1 MPWRSAIVCRL
12 DLAAR
17 QMHLQELVH
26 LLQLEVVIGDEL
38 DLSLVAVDRGFAAL
52 EIEAGRDL
60 ALDRGD
66 RIIDLSEIDAG
77 NDVKARHWSVLRG
90 SGFGRDIAREPLDL
104 QRRYPGGQR
113 RSGRPATK
121 TGGSMMRFIKAL
133 TRS

>member
-1 MPWRSAIVCRL
+1 MANYPSSEGRK
-12 DLAAR
+12 
-17 QMHLQELVH
+17 LV
-26 LLQLEVVIGDEL
+26 
-38 DLSLVAVDRGFAAL
+38 
-52 EIEAGRDL
+52 L
-60 ALDRGD
+60 ALVQM
-66 RIIDLSEIDAG
+66 IEENKVYLSEIDAG